1 MGTNEKVT
9 PIAIFTYNRPT
20 NAQDLFTSLSQC
32 SRVETCP
39 IFIFSDNFK
48 DESQREKVQEV
59 RTIIHN
65 FQNKIPVTVIEA
77 SENIGLNNSIINGI
91 SIICEKYSRV
101 IVLEDDLILN
111 PQIIDFFIQSLDLY
125 ENESQVSHISG
136 FSFPINCVSSLD
148 AYFLPFFSSW
158 GWATWQR
165 SWKEFEWAPEKAKFE
180 MSRNSELRKKMFP
193 YYDMFMDHY
202 DRNEMVWDLL
212 WRWKIQSQNKIGL
225 FPSTSLSW
233 CSGFDQN
240 ASHTTAVPDGY
251 QTIYDDVMS
260 ASLHKKL
267 TLPDQI
273 IIDQNAM
280 KSLREFLI
288 NMYPNQS
295 LRTFLRRLRY
305 KLSTKISGNLN

>member
-20 NAQDLFTSLSQC
+20 NTRDLLNSLSQC
-32 SRVETCP
+32 SRVDTCP

-77 SENIGLNNSIINGI
+77 SENMGLNDSIINGI
-91 SIICEKYSRV
+91 SKICEEYSRI

-111 PQIIDFFIQSLDLY
+111 PQIIDFFIQTLNLY
-125 ENESQVSHISG
+125 ENEPQVSHISG
-136 FSFPINCVSSLD
+136 FTFPINYMSNYD

-165 SWKEFEWAPEKAKFE
+165 SWKEFEWTPDKAKME
-180 MSRNSELRKKMFP
+180 MDRQPELRKHLFP
-193 YYDMFMDHY
+193 YYDMFLFHY
-202 DRNEMVWDLL
+202 ERNEMVWDLL

-225 FPSTSLSW
+225 FPSTSLTW

-240 ASHTTAVPDGY
+240 ATHTNAVPDGY
-251 QTIYDDVMS
+251 QASYDKVMS
-260 ASLHKKL
+260 SRLHQEL
-267 TLPDQI
+267 VLPDQYT
-273 IIDQNAM
+273 IDSKVM
-280 KSLREFLI
+280 KSLWKFLKY
-288 NMYPNQS
+288 MYPHQS
-295 LRTFLRRLRY
+295 LITFLRRFRY
-305 KLSTKISGNLN
+305 KLSTKLSGKGN